1 MIYTIVITFYLIA
14 GAAICAML
22 IACFTH
28 TDKMEEI
35 VEEELTN
42 CRQMKERVRMV
53 PPHKMLIVSA
63 ALSLFAVVVGAAAM
77 IAWPVLLLVLRGM
90 K

>member
-1 MIYTIVITFYLIA
+1 MIYTIILCLYGLS
-14 GAAICAML
+14 GAAICSFL

-28 TDKMEEI
+28 TEKMEEI

-42 CRQMKERVRMV
+42 CRQMKDTVRMV

-63 ALSLFAVVVGAAAM
+63 VLSLFAVVVGAAVM

>member
-1 MIYTIVITFYLIA
+1 MIYTIVITIYLLA

-28 TDKMEEI
+28 TEKMEEI
-35 VEEELTN
+35 VGEDLPQ
-42 CRQMKERVRMV
+42 CRQVKENFRIV
-53 PPHKMLIVSA
+53 PPHKMVIVSA
-63 ALSLFAVVVGAAAM
+63 ALSLFSVVVGATVM
-77 IAWPVLLLVLRGM
+77 IAWPVMLLVLRVM

>member
-1 MIYTIVITFYLIA
+1 MVYTIILCLYGLS
-14 GAAICAML
+14 GAAICALL

-28 TDKMEEI
+28 TEKMEEI
-35 VEEELTN
+35 AGEELTN
-42 CRQMKERVRMV
+42 CRQMKETVRMV

-63 ALSLFAVVVGAAAM
+63 LLSLFAVVVGAAVM
-77 IAWPVLLLVLRGM
+77 IAWPALLLVLRGM

>member
-1 MIYTIVITFYLIA
+1 MVYTIILFLYGLS
-14 GAAICAML
+14 GAVICALL

-28 TDKMEEI
+28 TEKMEKI

-42 CRQMKERVRMV
+42 CRQMKETVRMV

-63 ALSLFAVVVGAAAM
+63 VLSMFAVVVGAAVV
-77 IAWPVLLLVLRGM
+77 IAWPLLLLVLRGM